1 VNWVNTSWS
10 CCSCRRV
17 SRPGDG
23 TGGIIGISIV
33 IAEGLGILT
42 DPFHESVRITAS
54 DLIWTTA
61 SAMFAT
67 GVAVLIVIMRSRSK
81 GEG

>member
-1 VNWVNTSWS
+1 
-10 CCSCRRV
+10 V

-23 TGGIIGISIV
+23 TGGIISISIV

-42 DPFHESVRITAS
+42 DPLHESVRITAS

-61 SAMFAT
+61 SATLAT
-67 GVAVLIVIMRSRSK
+67 GVAALIVIMRSGSK
-81 GEG
+81 REG